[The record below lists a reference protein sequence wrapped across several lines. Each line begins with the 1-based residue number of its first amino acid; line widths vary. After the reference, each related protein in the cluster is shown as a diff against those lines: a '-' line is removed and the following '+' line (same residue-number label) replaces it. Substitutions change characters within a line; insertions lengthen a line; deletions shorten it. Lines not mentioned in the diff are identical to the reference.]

1 MQLSK
6 TETNPFVLNSKSS
19 KGSQYP
25 VLDQELFAWFRGNA
39 TKHAALTYDRR
50 YRFRKGKADL
60 WQDAD
65 WLFESVCPLEAI
77 QVRAEDDAEDAD
89 DSASHVSVSL
99 KGARELFAK
108 GKIFVQD
115 NQSNPSMQK
124 FLDSVEGLVRAL
136 EAMTLSSRTHQSA
149 LSN

>member
-1 MQLSK
+1 MIDAIVSEKAKQISDKMQIGSLKASAHWK
-6 TETNPFVLNSKSS
+6 RYKS
-19 KGSQYP
+19 
-25 VLDQELFAWFRGNA
+25 
-39 TKHAALTYDRR
+39 AL
-50 YRFRKGKADL
+50 
-60 WQDAD
+60 
-65 WLFESVCPLEAI
+65 I